1 MNVRIIANPIAG
13 GGKGRRAA
21 EELRNYLARR
31 VDSVDLRLTERKGDA
46 EAFAGEPGADVV
58 VSVGGDGSANEVV
71 NGLRGTSA
79 ALAIL
84 PMGTANVV
92 ARELRLPKRAI
103 ALGEL
108 IVSGQYRWMD
118 VGVHAGRR
126 FLLGAGAGLDAAIVS
141 RVMSN
146 RAKKSSLW
154 RWVWPTISTCFS
166 YGFPRFR
173 VVVDGERVCDDAQ
186 YVVVGNCRFSA
197 GVFRATPRAKIDDGL
212 LDVCILRKLN
222 WVKLARHA
230 AFARTNRFLRHP
242 DVLYFQGKRVEFL
255 PNDSEIPLLQ
265 VDGDPAARIPA
276 TFSIEPRAIR
286 IVAQGRQNEE

>member
-13 GGKGRRAA
+13 GGKSRLAA
-21 EELRNYLARR
+21 EELRAYLTEH
-31 VDSVDLRLTERKGDA
+31 VDSVELRFTERKGDA
-46 EAFAGEPGADVV
+46 EAFAGESGADVV

-71 NGLRGTSA
+71 NGMRGTSA

-92 ARELRLPKRAI
+92 ARELKLPKRAI

-118 VGVHAGRR
+118 VGMHAGRR

-141 RVMSN
+141 RVMAN

-154 RWVWPTISTCFS
+154 RWVWPTISTCFT
-166 YGFPRFR
+166 YGFPKMQ
-173 VVVDGERVCDDAQ
+173 VHVDGELVSDEGQ
-186 YVVVGNCRFSA
+186 YALVGNCRFSA

-222 WVKLARHA
+222 WVKLMRHA
-230 AFARTNRFLRHP
+230 LLAPTNRFLRHP

-265 VDGDPAARIPA
+265 VDGDPAGWIPA
-276 TFSIEPRAIR
+276 TFSIEPRAVR
-286 IVAQGRQNEE
+286 VVAQKM